1 MLVACPL
8 RLQRSKEWSTSGA
21 SGVAGN
27 DQLVCHL
34 RSPGGTVTVAN
45 EDLDALKGTSSK

>member
-1 MLVACPL
+1 MVPVEGVLIDVL
-8 RLQRSKEWSTSGA
+8 RLQASKEWSTSGA

-27 DQLVCHL
+27 AQLVCQL

-45 EDLDALKGTSSK
+45 EDLDA